1 MKMDK
6 GCFRRSILS
15 AVLWPLVLLV
25 LSVAAVGGADHYAAL
40 SAAGWEES
48 TPGRWNSLPERK
60 VEAGGNRLSAEFVL
74 TPGSGVSW
82 EKKGTWDPAA
92 AGTLSFEFSADA
104 TNPSSE
110 DYREL
115 RTRFPVSVT
124 AVFGND
130 SQDIKWRTRFL
141 DFFRKVRHGF
151 PPGGVR
157 LVYAWGNRVPVG
169 SMYRTGEEETV
180 FILAGEEERG
190 KTIRAKR
197 NLKEDFM
204 AAYGR
209 LPAGPVTAVV
219 VSAER
224 PSKEK
229 GKLAGRVVLAL
240 PGL

>member
-1 MKMDK
+1 MNK
-6 GCFRRSILS
+6 GCFRRSFLP
-15 AVLWPLVLLV
+15 AALWSLALLL
-25 LSVAAVGGADHYAAL
+25 LSVAAAGGADPHAVL

-60 VEAGGNRLSAEFVL
+60 VEVVGSRLSGEFML
-74 TPGSGVSW
+74 PPGSGVSW

-92 AGTLSFEFSADA
+92 GGTLSFEFSADA

-110 DYREL
+110 DYREF

-124 AVFGND
+124 AVFGKD
-130 SQDIKWRTRFL
+130 SQDITWRTRFL

-151 PPGGVR
+151 TPGGVR

-190 KTIRAKR
+190 KTVRAKR
-197 NLKEDFM
+197 NLREDFM

-209 LPAGPVTAVV
+209 YPKGPVTGIVV
-219 VSAER
+219 RAER

-229 GKLAGRVVLAL
+229 GKLAGRVDLAL
-240 PGL
+240 PGP